1 MASTR
6 FLVQSSRASGRRHL
20 HRSKTGTKH
29 VAPCVVAA
37 APCSS
42 LHTYSARHRAQV
54 SCTSTLSKD
63 LSVLA
68 ALQSTKAYDGSTKE
82 GWSSWEVMASA
93 FLAIA
98 ATGSFLVGS
107 SMTSPS
113 FSPPK
118 IIHRGGG
125 GGGSGGGSGGS
136 PVPIGDTKEEEEVAI
151 MIDDG
156 GRDKYQV
163 SIQAIRGGRLTMED
177 EYFVTNGGRF
187 AAVFDGHGGG
197 GVSSLLRDKLFK
209 LMNQN
214 LRASQEL
221 HGPFHRPSLSSS
233 VAALRSAFQQIDAE
247 VLLDDTLQ
255 YQGSTA
261 VAVLVHEGDDG
272 HKTILSANVGDS
284 RAILSRS
291 GQAVDLTRDHKP
303 NDEREKARIM
313 AMGETIEWDHYCKVH
328 RVRNLSLSRAIG
340 DRFAKPV
347 VTGEV
352 EIKHFPQADGG
363 DEFFLLASDG
373 VWDVMSSQDVVDFVH
388 KQLDSVPKSGLLSQ
402 EDADRMLQ
410 TRRQNMSHA
419 VAKEALRRGSGDNIC
434 VVLVWLDD
442 ST

>member
-1 MASTR
+1 
-6 FLVQSSRASGRRHL
+6 
-20 HRSKTGTKH
+20 
-29 VAPCVVAA
+29 
-37 APCSS
+37 
-42 LHTYSARHRAQV
+42 
-54 SCTSTLSKD
+54 
-63 LSVLA
+63 
-68 ALQSTKAYDGSTKE
+68 
-82 GWSSWEVMASA
+82 
-93 FLAIA
+93 
-98 ATGSFLVGS
+98 
-107 SMTSPS
+107 
-113 FSPPK
+113 
-118 IIHRGGG
+118 
-125 GGGSGGGSGGS
+125 
-136 PVPIGDTKEEEEVAI
+136 
-151 MIDDG
+151 
-156 GRDKYQV
+156 
-163 SIQAIRGGRLTMED
+163 MED

-197 GVSSLLRDKLFK
+197 GVSSLLRDRLFK

-214 LRASQEL
+214 LRSAQEL
-221 HGPFHRPSLSSS
+221 HDNFSRPPLTLC

-247 VLLDDTLQ
+247 VLMDDTLQ

-284 RAILSRS
+284 RAILSRN
-291 GQAVDLTRDHKP
+291 GKAIDLTRDHKP

-352 EIKHFPQADGG
+352 EIQHFPKADEG

-373 VWDVMSSQDVVDFVH
+373 VWDVMTSQDVVDFVH
-388 KQLDSVPKSGLLSQ
+388 KQLDSIPKSRWLSDQ
-402 EDADRMLQ
+402 DKERMRQ

-419 VAKEALRRGSGDNIC
+419 VAKEALRKGSGDNIC

-442 ST
+442 DPPPAAA

>member
-1 MASTR
+1 
-6 FLVQSSRASGRRHL
+6 
-20 HRSKTGTKH
+20 
-29 VAPCVVAA
+29 
-37 APCSS
+37 
-42 LHTYSARHRAQV
+42 
-54 SCTSTLSKD
+54 
-63 LSVLA
+63 
-68 ALQSTKAYDGSTKE
+68 
-82 GWSSWEVMASA
+82 
-93 FLAIA
+93 
-98 ATGSFLVGS
+98 
-107 SMTSPS
+107 
-113 FSPPK
+113 
-118 IIHRGGG
+118 
-125 GGGSGGGSGGS
+125 
-136 PVPIGDTKEEEEVAI
+136 
-151 MIDDG
+151 
-156 GRDKYQV
+156 
-163 SIQAIRGGRLTMED
+163 MED
-177 EYFVTNGGRF
+177 EYFVSNGGRF

-221 HGPFHRPSLSSS
+221 DDSFHRPSLTAS
-233 VAALRSAFQQIDAE
+233 VAALRSAFEQIDAE

-352 EIKHFPQADGG
+352 EIKHFPEVEEG

-388 KQLDSVPKSGLLSQ
+388 KQMDSTPKSDLLSK
-402 EDADRMLQ
+402 EEAERMLK

-434 VVLVWLDD
+434 VVLVWLNE